1 MVVDVVV
8 DVARELLLVRRGN
21 VAGTRPGDLN
31 KRYFITGKMC
41 YGATGAVSATGSEG
55 VSSEASPGRTSRW
68 SPRCWGPDG

>member
-31 KRYFITGKMC
+31 NGDMC
-41 YGATGAVSATGSEG
+41 YGATGPVSATSSER
-55 VSSEASPGRTSRW
+55 VSSGASPGLTSRW
-68 SPRCWGPDG
+68 SPRCLGPDG